1 MTLKPDIVVCNPQAS
16 SDRGKAVF
24 VHFEIMNPVTF
35 EATGKFHTI
44 ALPHADALSLFGML
58 EVMARDY
65 GWSTTEPPAI
75 VEIPVGNSSPRA

>member
-1 MTLKPDIVVCNPQAS
+1 MTLKPDIIVCNPQAS

-58 EVMARDY
+58 EVMAKDY
-65 GWSTTEPPAI
+65 GWLATKPPDI
-75 VEIPVGNSSPRA
+75 LEVPVGNLPPGP

>member
-65 GWSTTEPPAI
+65 DWPATEAPQI
-75 VEIPVGNSSPRA
+75 LQGPVGTPSPGA